1 MTQQASAGLA
11 GSRIEQ
17 IDRLLRRAT
26 VVLAFCGLLA
36 LFLNAIAVVA
46 DVLLRAA
53 FSAPIDRLS
62 DVSAVII
69 YCAAACCLPA
79 ATASRRHITIGAL
92 DGILSWRALEVLKA
106 FAALVCTAVFGLI
119 AWQVALYAQEM
130 QHTGERLS
138 QIDISVA
145 PFWAFV
151 ALCLVL
157 NAAVQGFNV
166 VRHGWRAVSG
176 AAAPDTWASAEGS
189 IV

>member
-1 MTQQASAGLA
+1 MTPPAAASLPG
-11 GSRIEQ
+11 GRIEQ
-17 IDRLLRRAT
+17 IDRLLRRVT

-36 LFLNAIAVVA
+36 LFLNAVAVVF

-62 DVSAVII
+62 DVSAVVIF
-69 YCAAACCLPA
+69 CAAACCLPA

-92 DGILSWRALEVLKA
+92 DGVLPWRALEALKA
-106 FAALVCTAVFGLI
+106 FAALVCTAVFALI
-119 AWQVALYAQEM
+119 AWQVVLYAQEM
-130 QHTGERLS
+130 QRTGERLS

-145 PFWAFV
+145 PFWVFV

-157 NAAVQGFNV
+157 NAFVQLFNV
-166 VRHGWRAVSG
+166 VRHALRATAG
-176 AAAPDTWASAEGS
+176 MAGLDAEAGAEGS